1 MRVAKLLGTIA
12 LAAAT
17 TLAVVV
23 PTTAG
28 AYDRYDRHDRYDRG
42 HDRGRYERVRY
53 DRGRHYRPHKVRV
66 CHREWRHHHRVNVCR
81 YVWR

>member
-1 MRVAKLLGTIA
+1 MTIAKLLGVTA

-17 TLAVVV
+17 LAVTI
-23 PTTAG
+23 PSTAG
-28 AYDRYDRHDRYDRG
+28 AYDRYDRYERH